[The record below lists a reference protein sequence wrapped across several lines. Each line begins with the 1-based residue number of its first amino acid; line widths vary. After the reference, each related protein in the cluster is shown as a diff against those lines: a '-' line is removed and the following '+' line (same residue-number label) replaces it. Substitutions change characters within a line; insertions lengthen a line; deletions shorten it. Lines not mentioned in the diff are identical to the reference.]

1 MLTFSEICVD
11 IYATENT
18 GTFFWPQILFLRLVL
33 DANNKNQQKKVFG
46 ERFGTFWRVK
56 MLKIL

>member
-11 IYATENT
+11 IYATKNT

-33 DANNKNQQKKVFG
+33 DANNKNQQKEVFG
-46 ERFGTFWRVK
+46 ERFGTFWRV
-56 MLKIL
+56 